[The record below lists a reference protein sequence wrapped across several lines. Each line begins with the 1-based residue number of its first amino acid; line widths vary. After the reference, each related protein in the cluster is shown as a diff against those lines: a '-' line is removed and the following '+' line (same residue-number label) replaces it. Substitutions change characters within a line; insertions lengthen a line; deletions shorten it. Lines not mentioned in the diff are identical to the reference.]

1 MPGEPTF
8 TVEVLELT
16 DVQLTLSLHGPDTGP
31 CELPIFLA
39 DYPELLSKDP
49 GAVRFVQRPQRNHLY
64 WPLLD
69 LDLSID
75 GIQNPDRYP
84 LVFRPS

>member
-49 GAVRFVQRPQRNHLY
+49 GAVRFVQRPHRNHLY